1 MAPVHYEFILARLFR
16 LLPNWIR
23 LRGIFAQI
31 DLTEV
36 SCEIRRHRNGK
47 GQTGLADRS
56 DAASGIGHDRAAAPK
71 RRFLSPRTDAQ
82 SHFDDCFGL

>member
-1 MAPVHYEFILARLFR
+1 MAPVHYDLFWQDYFDYCE
-16 LLPNWIR
+16 LDR

-36 SCEIRRHRNGK
+36 RRENSSSPQWQR
-47 GQTGLADRS
+47 QTGLADRS

-71 RRFLSPRTDAQ
+71 RRLLSPRTDAQ
-82 SHFDDCFGL
+82 SHFDDRFGL